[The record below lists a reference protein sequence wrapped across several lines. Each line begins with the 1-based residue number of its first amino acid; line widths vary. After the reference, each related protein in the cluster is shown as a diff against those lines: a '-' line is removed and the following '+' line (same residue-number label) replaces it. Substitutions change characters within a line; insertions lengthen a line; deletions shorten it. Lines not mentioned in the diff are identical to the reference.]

1 MMRQMRE
8 ATKPIMLVT
17 ALAFVALMVFEWGMD
32 ASGMS
37 SGSVG
42 EIGRV
47 NGDPVN
53 YDDYM
58 AAYRRL
64 YDQVQNSQEGM
75 ITSQQNRELEDAAF
89 DEVVT
94 QILIQQELRERG
106 IRVTDQEISEAAQ
119 FSPPDYLRPQFMN
132 DQGQFDLQG
141 YQSFLASL
149 PPEQLLILEAFY
161 RDVIP
166 RGKLLRQVTSGIYV
180 SDAELWQRYQ
190 DENAQVEIRFVP
202 FDPAGRYPDAEFT
215 VPESEI
221 EAYYVDN
228 EEEFEVPARASVRA
242 AVLPKTPTAADSAAA
257 LERAQEVRAEIV
269 GGEDFATVAERES
282 ADEGSAAQG
291 GDLGVFQQGQMTP
304 AFDQAVFSAPLGQ
317 VTEPVETPFG
327 YHLLEVMERWAQD
340 SARARHVLVPIERT
354 DDSEIELLVL
364 ADSLEDMTESN
375 TLEEAAAA
383 VGATVSTLDI
393 SADFPFI
400 TGAGQ
405 ASEGADWAFEEAA
418 PGDVS
423 PVFETEQ
430 AFYALELIE
439 SEPAGVL
446 PLSDVRASIES
457 RLRLEMKIERARS
470 EAEEILARVRGGEAL
485 ANVAADAGLEVRS
498 AGPFSRL
505 DFVPGIGRQNAA
517 IGAAFGTPV
526 GEVSDVV
533 TTAANAFLIEVVG
546 RTPADST
553 AWQAQLDEQR
563 ARVIQSIEQQRL
575 DEWITALRE
584 SASIIDRRSEVLRE
598 PGDEEVPVQMPMGF

>member
-53 YDDYM
+53 YDAYM

-75 ITSQQNRELEDAAF
+75 ITSQQNREIEDAAF

-94 QILIQQELRERG
+94 QLLIQQELRERG
-106 IRVTDQEISEAAQ
+106 IRVSDQEISEAAQ

-132 DQGQFDLQG
+132 EQGQFDLQG

-190 DENAQVEIRFVP
+190 DQNERVEIRFVP
-202 FDPAGRYPDAEFT
+202 FDPAGRYPDSEFT

-221 EAYYVDN
+221 EAYYRQN

-257 LERAQEVRAEIV
+257 LERAREVRAAIV
-269 GGEDFATVAERES
+269 GGEDFAVVAERES
-282 ADEGSAAQG
+282 ADGASAAQG

-304 AFDQAVFSAPLGQ
+304 AFDQAAFSAPVGQ
-317 VTEPVETPFG
+317 LTEPVQTPFG
-327 YHLLEVMERWAQD
+327 YHLIEVTERWAQD

-364 ADSLEDMTESN
+364 ADSLEDMSESN
-375 TLEEAAAA
+375 TLEAAAAA
-383 VGATVSTLDI
+383 VGANFTTLDI
-393 SADFPFI
+393 SEDFPFI

-423 PVFETEQ
+423 PVFETAQ

-439 SEPAGVL
+439 SEPAGIL

-457 RLRLEMKIERARS
+457 RLRLEQKIERARS
-470 EAEEILARVRGGEAL
+470 EAREILARVRAGEAL
-485 ANVAADAGLEVRS
+485 ANVAADAGWSSAAPVRS
-498 AGPFSRL
+498 PASTSSR
-505 DFVPGIGRQNAA
+505 A
-517 IGAAFGTPV
+517 
-526 GEVSDVV
+526 SVV
-533 TTAANAFLIEVVG
+533 RMPPSV
-546 RTPADST
+546 RPS
-553 AWQAQLDEQR
+553 
-563 ARVIQSIEQQRL
+563 ARR
-575 DEWITALRE
+575 WAR
-584 SASIIDRRSEVLRE
+584 
-598 PGDEEVPVQMPMGF
+598 

>member
-75 ITSQQNRELEDAAF
+75 ITSQQDRELEDAAF

-132 DQGQFDLQG
+132 EQGQFDLQG

-190 DENAQVEIRFVP
+190 DQNGQAEIRFVP
-202 FDPAGRYPDAEFT
+202 FDPAARYADSEFT

-221 EAYYVDN
+221 EAYYDEN

-242 AVLPKTPTAADSAAA
+242 AVLPKTPTAADSTAA
-257 LERAQEVRAEIV
+257 LERAQAVRAEIV
-269 GGEDFATVAERES
+269 GGEDFAVVAERES
-282 ADEGSAAQG
+282 ADQASAVEGGA
-291 GDLGVFQQGQMTP
+291 LGVFQQGQMTP
-304 AFDQAVFSAPLGQ
+304 AFDQVVFAAPVGE
-317 VTEPVETPFG
+317 VTEPVQTPFG
-327 YHLLEVMERWAQD
+327 YHIIEVTERWAQD
-340 SARARHVLVPIERT
+340 SAQARHVLIPIERT

-375 TLEEAAAA
+375 TMEEAAAA
-383 VGATVSTLDI
+383 VGATVATLEI
-393 SADFPFI
+393 SEDFPFV

-457 RLRLEMKIERARS
+457 RLRMEQKIERARS
-470 EAEEILARVRGGEAL
+470 EAEEILARVRAGEAL
-485 ANVAADAGLEVRS
+485 ANVAADAGLELRS

-526 GEVSDVV
+526 GEVSNVV
-533 TTAANAFLIEVVG
+533 TTAANAFLIEVVS
-546 RTPADST
+546 RTPADSA
-553 AWQAQLDEQR
+553 AWREQLVEQR
-563 ARVIQSIEQQRL
+563 ARVIQSLEQQRL
-575 DEWITALRE
+575 DEW
-584 SASIIDRRSEVLRE
+584 
-598 PGDEEVPVQMPMGF
+598 